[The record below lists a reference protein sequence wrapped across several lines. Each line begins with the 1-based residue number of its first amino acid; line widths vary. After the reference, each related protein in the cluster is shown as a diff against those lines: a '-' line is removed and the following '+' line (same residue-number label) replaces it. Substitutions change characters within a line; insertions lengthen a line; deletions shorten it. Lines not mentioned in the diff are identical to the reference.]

1 MGRLAK
7 PGDVPDGATLI
18 GPTVVLQ
25 SDSEALSQH
34 SYGVK
39 QEATSQSNWRHNK
52 AANEGIPGS
61 LHK

>member
-1 MGRLAK
+1 MALRLS
-7 PGDVPDGATLI
+7 GLRLRHTGF
-18 GPTVVLQ
+18 LQ
-25 SDSEALSQH
+25 SDSEAISQH

-39 QEATSQSNWRHNK
+39 QEAVSQSNWRHNK